1 MSENRSEAE
10 DRSSNKQGD
19 DAGIGAAAEGGA
31 PMDEITVF
39 FNPKC
44 SKCRTAHSILDERGV
59 DATSYRYLEQAPS
72 RDELE
77 RVMGLLGID
86 DPRQMMRTG
95 EDVYKELNLKD
106 ASGGELLDA
115 MAANPIL
122 IERPIVIKGD
132 KAVIARPP
140 ERALEIL

>member
-1 MSENRSEAE
+1 MSE
-10 DRSSNKQGD
+10 KV
-19 DAGIGAAAEGGA
+19 
-31 PMDEITVF
+31 TVY

-59 DATSYRYLEQAPS
+59 DATYYRYLEQAPT
-72 RDELE
+72 RVELE

-95 EDVYKELNLKD
+95 EDVYKELNLKG
-106 ASGGELLDA
+106 ASRDELLDA

-140 ERALEIL
+140 ALVLDLL

>member
-1 MSENRSEAE
+1 MA
-10 DRSSNKQGD
+10 
-19 DAGIGAAAEGGA
+19 
-31 PMDEITVF
+31 DEITVY

-59 DATSYRYLEQAPS
+59 DATYYRYLEQPPTRA
-72 RDELE
+72 ELE

-95 EDVYKELNLKD
+95 EGVYKELKLKD
-106 ASGGELLDA
+106 ASREELLDA
-115 MAANPIL
+115 MASNPIL

-140 ERALEIL
+140 DRVLEIL

>member
-1 MSENRSEAE
+1 MSE
-10 DRSSNKQGD
+10 QV
-19 DAGIGAAAEGGA
+19 
-31 PMDEITVF
+31 TVY
-39 FNPKC
+39 FNQRC
-44 SKCRTAHSILDERGV
+44 SKCRTAQSILQEAGV
-59 DATSYRYLEQAPS
+59 DADYYRYLEQAPS

-77 RVMGLLGID
+77 RVMKLLGID
-86 DPRQMMRTG
+86 DPREMMRTG

-106 ASGGELLDA
+106 AARDELLDA

-140 ERALEIL
+140 EKALDLL